1 MTEDQERLAPR
12 VLALA
17 GLWLLLSGL
26 LLVLSFVVV
35 ALVAFAALLS
45 VAIAIGAVLAVRHL
59 QVEER
64 LWRLLASSTDAGQR
78 AGRRL
83 RKLGVQ
89 RRLQRLGT
97 RARNL
102 GGFGGMPLVAGV
114 RWSFRGKDAGSP
126 RISSI
131 RGRVRTPPRGD
142 QRGPAAQTVFRQSLL
157 GGQRRARRLGTRAR
171 RTAAGIPTRAN
182 GLLARA
188 LQTYAIAVYRLGN
201 RTAQRIHAGRRSQA
215 LQLNELGAELRR
227 RGAPEEAAEQHRVAL
242 EIARD
247 LGDDQA
253 EALTLNSLALALAQ
267 GGAEAEAVEH
277 LEQARVVLRELG
289 DEKHEAQ
296 VIANLGIVYR
306 RQGLSEEAV
315 SLLHEALDKLP
326 PGSWAYRQVEE
337 ELGRAS

>member
-1 MTEDQERLAPR
+1 VTEDQERLAPR
-12 VLALA
+12 LVAFA

-26 LLVLSFVVV
+26 LLVLSFVVLAV
-35 ALVAFAALLS
+35 VAFAALVS
-45 VAIAIGAVLAVRHL
+45 VAIAIGGVLAVRRL
-59 QVEER
+59 QIEER
-64 LWRLLASSTDAGQR
+64 LWSLLASATDADRRVGH
-78 AGRRL
+78 RL

-89 RRLQRLGT
+89 RR
-97 RARNL
+97 
-102 GGFGGMPLVAGV
+102 V
-114 RWSFRGKDAGSP
+114 
-126 RISSI
+126 
-131 RGRVRTPPRGD
+131 
-142 QRGPAAQTVFRQSLL
+142 
-157 GGQRRARRLGTRAR
+157 RRLGTRAR
-171 RTAAGIPTRAN
+171 RTAARVPARAN
-182 GLLARA
+182 ALLARA
-188 LQTYAIAVYRLGN
+188 LQTYAIAVYRL
-201 RTAQRIHAGRRSQA
+201 RTQTAQRIHAGRRSQA

-227 RGAPEEAAEQHRVAL
+227 RGAPDQAAEQHRVAL

-326 PGSWAYRQVEE
+326 QGSWAYRQVEE
-337 ELGRAS
+337 ELSRAS

>member
-1 MTEDQERLAPR
+1 VTEDQERLAYR
-12 VLALA
+12 LFALA

-35 ALVAFAALLS
+35 ALVAFAALFS
-45 VAIAIGAVLAVRHL
+45 VAISIGAVAAVRRL
-59 QVEER
+59 ELEER
-64 LWRLLASSTDAGQR
+64 LWTLLASATEAAQR
-78 AGRRL
+78 MGGRL
-83 RKLGVQ
+83 RNLRVPRRVRNRGVQ
-89 RRLQRLGT
+89 Q
-97 RARNL
+97 
-102 GGFGGMPLVAGV
+102 
-114 RWSFRGKDAGSP
+114 
-126 RISSI
+126 
-131 RGRVRTPPRGD
+131 RVRR
-142 QRGPAAQTVFRQSLL
+142 V
-157 GGQRRARRLGTRAR
+157 GTRAR
-171 RTAAGIPTRAN
+171 RRAAGMPARAN
-182 GLLARA
+182 ALVARA
-188 LQTYAIAVYRLGN
+188 LQAYALAVYRLRN
-201 RTAQRIHAGRRSQA
+201 RTARRIHAGRRSQA

-227 RGAPEEAAEQHRVAL
+227 QGAPEEAAEQHRVAL

-247 LGDDQA
+247 LGDDEA

-337 ELGRAS
+337 ELQRAS

>member
-1 MTEDQERLAPR
+1 VIEDQERLAPR
-12 VLALA
+12 LVAFA

-26 LLVLSFVVV
+26 LLVLSFVVLAV
-35 ALVAFAALLS
+35 VAFAALVS
-45 VAIAIGAVLAVRHL
+45 VAIAIGGVLAVRRL
-59 QVEER
+59 QIEER
-64 LWRLLASSTDAGQR
+64 LWSLLASATDADRRVGP
-78 AGRRL
+78 RL

-89 RRLQRLGT
+89 RRVRDLG
-97 RARNL
+97 
-102 GGFGGMPLVAGV
+102 VQQWV
-114 RWSFRGKDAGSP
+114 
-126 RISSI
+126 
-131 RGRVRTPPRGD
+131 
-142 QRGPAAQTVFRQSLL
+142 
-157 GGQRRARRLGTRAR
+157 RRLGTRAR
-171 RTAAGIPTRAN
+171 RTAAGLAARAN
-182 GLLARA
+182 ALLARA
-188 LQTYAIAVYRLGN
+188 LQTYAVAVYRL
-201 RTAQRIHAGRRSQA
+201 RTQTAQRIHAGRRSQA

-227 RGAPEEAAEQHRVAL
+227 RGAPDQAAEQHRVAL

-337 ELGRAS
+337 ELSRAS

>member
-12 VLALA
+12 LVAFA

-26 LLVLSFVVV
+26 LLVLSFVVLAV
-35 ALVAFAALLS
+35 VAFAALAS
-45 VAIAIGAVLAVRHL
+45 VAIAIGGVLAVRRL
-59 QVEER
+59 QIEER
-64 LWRLLASSTDAGQR
+64 LWSLLASATDAERRVGQ
-78 AGRRL
+78 RL

-89 RRLQRLGT
+89 RRVRDLGIQQR
-97 RARNL
+97 
-102 GGFGGMPLVAGV
+102 V
-114 RWSFRGKDAGSP
+114 
-126 RISSI
+126 
-131 RGRVRTPPRGD
+131 
-142 QRGPAAQTVFRQSLL
+142 
-157 GGQRRARRLGTRAR
+157 RRLGTRAR
-171 RTAAGIPTRAN
+171 RTAAGLAARAN
-182 GLLARA
+182 ALLARA
-188 LQTYAIAVYRLGN
+188 LRTYAIAVYRL
-201 RTAQRIHAGRRSQA
+201 RTQTAQRIHAGRRSQA

-227 RGAPEEAAEQHRVAL
+227 RGAPGQAAEQHRVAL

-306 RQGLSEEAV
+306 RQGNSEEAV
-315 SLLHEALDKLP
+315 SLLHEALHKLA

-337 ELGRAS
+337 ELSRAS

>member
-1 MTEDQERLAPR
+1 VIEDQERLAPR
-12 VLALA
+12 LLAFG

-35 ALVAFAALLS
+35 ALVAFAALFFAL
-45 VAIAIGAVLAVRHL
+45 IAMGAVLVARRL
-59 QVEER
+59 QIEER
-64 LWRLLASSTDAGQR
+64 LWALLASATEAAQR
-78 AGRRL
+78 MGRRFRNL
-83 RKLGVQ
+83 GVPRRVRNLGVQ
-89 RRLQRLGT
+89 QR
-97 RARNL
+97 
-102 GGFGGMPLVAGV
+102 V
-114 RWSFRGKDAGSP
+114 
-126 RISSI
+126 
-131 RGRVRTPPRGD
+131 
-142 QRGPAAQTVFRQSLL
+142 
-157 GGQRRARRLGTRAR
+157 RRLGTRAR
-171 RTAAGIPTRAN
+171 SAEAGIPARAN
-182 GLLARA
+182 ALLARA
-188 LQTYAIAVYRLGN
+188 LQTYAVAVYRL
-201 RTAQRIHAGRRSQA
+201 RTQTAQRLHAGRRSQA

-227 RGAPEEAAEQHRVAL
+227 RGAPDQAAEQHRVAL

-306 RQGLSEEAV
+306 RQGNSEEAV

-326 PGSWAYRQVEE
+326 PGSWAYRQVED
-337 ELGRAS
+337 ELSRAS

>member
-1 MTEDQERLAPR
+1 MIEDQERLALR
-12 VLALA
+12 LLAFG

-26 LLVLSFVVV
+26 LLVLSFVVI
-35 ALVAFAALLS
+35 ALVAFVALFS
-45 VAIAIGAVLAVRHL
+45 VAIAIGAVQAVRRL
-59 QVEER
+59 ELEER
-64 LWRLLASSTDAGQR
+64 LWTLLASATEDGQR
-78 AGRRL
+78 VGRRF

-89 RRLQRLGT
+89 RRVRRLGT
-97 RARNL
+97 RAGRTAA
-102 GGFGGMPLVAGV
+102 LV
-114 RWSFRGKDAGSP
+114 
-126 RISSI
+126 
-131 RGRVRTPPRGD
+131 
-142 QRGPAAQTVFRQSLL
+142 PA
-157 GGQRRARRLGTRAR
+157 RANARAR
-171 RTAAGIPTRAN
+171 RTAAGAPARAN
-182 GLLARA
+182 ALLARA
-188 LQTYAIAVYRLGN
+188 LQNYALAVYRL
-201 RTAQRIHAGRRSQA
+201 RIKTARRIHAGRRTQA

-289 DEKHEAQ
+289 DEKHEAR

-306 RQGLSEEAV
+306 RQGNSDEAV
-315 SLLHEALDKLP
+315 SLLHEALDKLA

-337 ELGRAS
+337 ELSRAS

>member
-1 MTEDQERLAPR
+1 VIEDHERLALR
-12 VLALA
+12 LLAFG

-35 ALVAFAALLS
+35 ALVAFAALFS
-45 VAIAIGAVLAVRHL
+45 VVIAIGAVLAVRRL
-59 QVEER
+59 ELEER
-64 LWRLLASSTDAGQR
+64 LWTLLASATEAGQWV
-78 AGRRL
+78 GRRL

-89 RRLQRLGT
+89 RR
-97 RARNL
+97 
-102 GGFGGMPLVAGV
+102 V
-114 RWSFRGKDAGSP
+114 
-126 RISSI
+126 
-131 RGRVRTPPRGD
+131 
-142 QRGPAAQTVFRQSLL
+142 
-157 GGQRRARRLGTRAR
+157 RRLGTRAR
-171 RTAAGIPTRAN
+171 RTAAGVPVRAN
-182 GLLARA
+182 ARARRTAARVPARTSALLARA
-188 LQTYAIAVYRLGN
+188 LQTYAIAIYRV
-201 RTAQRIHAGRRSQA
+201 RTQTARRIHAGRRSQA

-306 RQGLSEEAV
+306 RQGNSEEAV
-315 SLLHEALDKLP
+315 SLLHEALHKLA

-337 ELGRAS
+337 ELSRAS

>member
-1 MTEDQERLAPR
+1 VTEDQERLAYR
-12 VLALA
+12 VLAFG

-35 ALVAFAALLS
+35 AFVAFAALLTA
-45 VAIAIGAVLAVRHL
+45 AIAIGGVLAVRRL
-59 QVEER
+59 EIEER
-64 LWRLLASSTDAGQR
+64 LWALLASVTEAGQR

-83 RKLGVQ
+83 RKAGVRRRVRDLGVQ
-89 RRLQRLGT
+89 RRVRDLGVRRRT
-97 RARNL
+97 RHLGARAR
-102 GGFGGMPLVAGV
+102 
-114 RWSFRGKDAGSP
+114 K
-126 RISSI
+126 
-131 RGRVRTPPRGD
+131 
-142 QRGPAAQTVFRQSLL
+142 
-157 GGQRRARRLGTRAR
+157 
-171 RTAAGIPTRAN
+171 TAAATPSRVNA
-182 GLLARA
+182 LVARA
-188 LQTYAIAVYRLGN
+188 LEIYALAVYRL
-201 RTAQRIHAGRRSQA
+201 RIQTARRIQAGRRSQA

-227 RGAPEEAAEQHRVAL
+227 RGAADEAAQQHRVAL

-306 RQGLSEEAV
+306 RQGNSDEAV

-326 PGSWAYRQVEE
+326 PGSWAYRQVEK
-337 ELGRAS
+337 ELLRAS